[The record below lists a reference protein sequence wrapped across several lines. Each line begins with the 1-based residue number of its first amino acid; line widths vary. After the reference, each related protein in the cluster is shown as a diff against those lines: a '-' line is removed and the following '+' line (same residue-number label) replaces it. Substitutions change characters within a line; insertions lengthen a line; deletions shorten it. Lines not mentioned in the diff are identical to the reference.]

1 MQTLIDQMTAAL
13 AQLDAQREALAAA
26 IAALQGA
33 SGAPTSEKPGRVAKP
48 RPAPRRGRRET
59 TEAATARGDTAR
71 PPDALSEAA
80 IRTALKNGH
89 DTAAALE
96 ASTKLPTWKL
106 RALLRQMKA
115 AGTVRTTGA
124 TSGLRYRLTT

>member
-33 SGAPTSEKPGRVAKP
+33 AGAPMSETPTRAAKP
-48 RPAPRRGRRET
+48 RPASRRGRRGA
-59 TEAATARGDTAR
+59 TEAAAASGDTAR
-71 PPDALSEAA
+71 PTDALSEAA

-89 DTAAALE
+89 DTPKALQE
-96 ASTKLPTWKL
+96 ATKLPEWKL
-106 RALLRQMKA
+106 RACLRAMKT
-115 AGTVRTTGA
+115 AGAVTTTGA
-124 TSGLRYRLTT
+124 TNSRRYRLA